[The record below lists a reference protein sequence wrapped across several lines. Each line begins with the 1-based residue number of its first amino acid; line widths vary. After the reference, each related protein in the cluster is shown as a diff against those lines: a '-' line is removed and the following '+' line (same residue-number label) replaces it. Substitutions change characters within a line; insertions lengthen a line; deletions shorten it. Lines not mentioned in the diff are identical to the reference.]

1 MVERRP
7 RIAHTY
13 FGKPKFLAK
22 TIIQALYKFSIK
34 ALSMF
39 AKPLPLLACLLA
51 VLMTGCSNDTFH
63 LSHTEAAAGPEA
75 PDSAIIRTQGDHQ
88 NDTLEEQEELIRR
101 QEEEL
106 RRQQREIDEL
116 RGRRQYN
123 RYQPFDA
130 PNRQCDDPGDDFAQ
144 P

>member
-1 MVERRP
+1 
-7 RIAHTY
+7 
-13 FGKPKFLAK
+13 
-22 TIIQALYKFSIK
+22 
-34 ALSMF
+34 
-39 AKPLPLLACLLA
+39 
-51 VLMTGCSNDTFH
+51 MTGCSNDTIH
-63 LSHTEAAAGPEA
+63 LSNTEAAAGPEA

-116 RGRRQYN
+116 RGRRRYNGYPVSDPHDPQYDGQN
-123 RYQPFDA
+123 
-130 PNRQCDDPGDDFAQ
+130 DDFAL